1 MTRVFV
7 TGLGAVSACGIGADA
22 LWQFSVNGK
31 AGIREVSFEN
41 LPNQKIKTAG
51 AISAE
56 VWETIKQGS
65 DQRFQD
71 PVTAIALLAA
81 REAVDMAGLPKD
93 NLGPRFGSVI
103 GSGMGGAA
111 TIDTNYWK
119 FLHDNRARLDGMAVP
134 KLMANAGAS
143 WVAMEF
149 GINGPTYCLST
160 ACSSASQS
168 IGLAK
173 ALIQQGLVD
182 GCLVGGTEA
191 CIVAGGFRAWEMLR
205 VMSPTKCR
213 PFSQDRDGMLLGE
226 GAGVLVLESE
236 EALNERGGTPIAEL
250 AGYGTTSDAG
260 DLLRPDRDGAA
271 NCMNQALKDA
281 GISSD
286 EIGYVNAHGTG
297 TIANDVIETEAMR
310 AVFGEELD
318 GVLISST
325 KPVHGHALGSTGA
338 LEAIVAARALQEQL
352 APPTMNFN
360 EVDPRINLDPVS
372 GKAKPFSK
380 RAVMSNS
387 LAFGGINASLV
398 MTSPS

>member
-1 MTRVFV
+1 M
-7 TGLGAVSACGIGADA
+7 SACGIGADA
-22 LWQFSVNGK
+22 LWQHAAAGK
-31 AGIREVSFEN
+31 SGIREVSFEM

-51 AISAE
+51 VISE
-56 VWETIKQGS
+56 ENWDTIKQDW

-71 PVTAIALLAA
+71 PVTAIALWAA
-81 REAVDMAGLPKD
+81 REAVQMAGLPTE
-93 NLGPRFGSVI
+93 NLGPKFSSVI
-103 GSGMGGAA
+103 GSGMGGAS
-111 TIDTNYWK
+111 TIESNYQK
-119 FLHDNRARLDGMAVP
+119 FALDNRSRLDGMAVP

-149 GINGPTYCLST
+149 GITGPTYCLST

-173 ALIQQGLVD
+173 AMIQQGWVD
-182 GCLVGGTEA
+182 GCIVGGTEA
-191 CIVAGGFRAWEMLR
+191 CVVAGGFRAWEMLR

-236 EALNERGGTPIAEL
+236 ESMTKRGGVPIVEL

-260 DLLRPDRDGAA
+260 DLLRPDQGGATD
-271 NCMNQALKDA
+271 CMNLALKDA
-281 GISSD
+281 GI
-286 EIGYVNAHGTG
+286 EAEEVGYVNAHGTG

-310 AVFGEELD
+310 AVFGDELD

-338 LEAIVAARALQEQL
+338 LEAIVAVRALQEQL

-360 EVDPRINLDPVS
+360 EVDPKIGLDPVS

-398 MTSPS
+398 MTAPN